1 MSFQGL
7 AHASVGLA
15 GRRKR
20 TGTRA
25 RNARL
30 ANNTRATGGGGLCSL
45 GIFLLFRRL
54 TGGRPVVV
62 VVQDARRECYL
73 I

>member
-1 MSFQGL
+1 MPALAWLGDANAPERVHAMQGSPTT
-7 AHASVGLA
+7 HVQ
-15 GRRKR
+15 R
-20 TGTRA
+20 
-25 RNARL
+25 
-30 ANNTRATGGGGLCSL
+30 GGGLCSL